1 MLNNYFKKLETYEN
15 YIQII
20 GKQQINRNTNI
31 IVISML
37 TIDITKKF
45 SITNVLDF

>member
-1 MLNNYFKKLETYEN
+1 VINNYLKKWETYEN

-20 GKQQINRNTNI
+20 GKQQINKNKNI

-37 TIDITKKF
+37 TIDITKKLI
-45 SITNVLDF
+45 ITNVLDF